1 MCIGVKVDDAALLTS
16 SHSLRQ
22 LTTARHS
29 SPQLAATG
37 HSSPQLATARH
48 SLPQLATACQ
58 SLPRLTTAY
67 HSSPQLA
74 ATGHSWPQLAT
85 AHTTALLQR
94 CAPSHRAQQPARLT
108 CTQAAAWAE
117 GLEGAACAV
126 SSWAGPR
133 SWAYLRPRAASPPA
147 ETSWCPSLTCA
158 CGQRPYYGA

>member
-22 LTTARHS
+22 LTIARHS

-37 HSSPQLATARH
+37 HSSRQLATARH

-117 GLEGAACAV
+117 GLWRG
-126 SSWAGPR
+126 
-133 SWAYLRPRAASPPA
+133 PPA
-147 ETSWCPSLTCA
+147 LCLPGRGLA
-158 CGQRPYYGA
+158 LGHICGRELPRRRLRRAGARP